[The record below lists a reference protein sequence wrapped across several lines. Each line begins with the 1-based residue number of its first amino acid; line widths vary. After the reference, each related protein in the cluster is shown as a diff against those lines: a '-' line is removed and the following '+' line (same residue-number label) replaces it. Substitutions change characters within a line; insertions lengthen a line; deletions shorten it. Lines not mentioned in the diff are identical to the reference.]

1 MNHLRDIRKR
11 YGMSKWRLARE
22 SGLNWKTIHRIERGE
37 HTPFESS
44 KETIA
49 SVLGVTV
56 EEIFPAKEVAYIFII
71 EPRPVIE
78 KQKSVK
84 SKKTDL
90 TGYLLDK
97 NIRRCGNLQVRLI
110 SDRKK
115 IVRVRSESDGR
126 FTFKNVPSGSYQI
139 ASRFITQDIVM

>member
-11 YGMSKWRLARE
+11 RGMSKWRLARE

-37 HTPFESS
+37 HAPFESS

-49 SVLGVTV
+49 SVLGVSV
-56 EEIFPAKEVAYIFII
+56 EEIFPAKEVAHIFIT

-78 KQKSVK
+78 KKQSAK
-84 SKKTDL
+84 SKKSDL

-97 NIRRCGNLQVRLI
+97 NIRRCGNVQVRLI

-115 IVRVRSESDGR
+115 IVRVRSDADGR
-126 FTFKNVPSGSYQI
+126 FTFKNVTKGSYQI
-139 ASRFITQDIVM
+139 ASRFTTHDIVI

>member
-11 YGMSKWRLARE
+11 RGMSKWRLARE

-37 HTPFESS
+37 HAPFESS

-49 SVLGVTV
+49 SVLGVSV
-56 EEIFPAKEVAYIFII
+56 EEIFPAKEVAHIFII

-78 KQKSVK
+78 KRKPSK

-97 NIRRCGNLQVRLI
+97 NIRRCGNVQVRLI

-115 IVRVRSESDGR
+115 TVRVRSEADGR
-126 FTFKNVPSGSYQI
+126 FTFKNIPGGSYQI
-139 ASRFITQDIVM
+139 ASRFITQDIVI